1 MKLYYTPGACSMNPH
16 IMLRE
21 AGLNFELELVDL
33 GTHKTA
39 KGKDFYSINPKGY
52 VPALELDNGQVLTEN
67 PAIVQYIADQ
77 KPETKLAPANGTLE
91 RYRLQEWL
99 GFIGT
104 ELHKTFGPLW
114 NPNLA
119 EAEKKATH
127 DKITKRFEFVV
138 KNLEGKQ
145 YIMGDH
151 FTAPD
156 AYLFVMLQWA
166 QYHKVDLSKF
176 ATLKT
181 YHERIAARPAVKAT
195 LEAEFGK
202 Q

>member
-1 MKLYYTPGACSMNPH
+1 M
-16 IMLRE
+16 
-21 AGLNFELELVDL
+21 VDL
-33 GTHKTA
+33 GSHKT
-39 KGKDFYSINPKGY
+39 KSGKDFYSINPKGY

-67 PAIVQYIADQ
+67 PAIAQYIADQ
-77 KPETKLAPANGTLE
+77 KPEAKLAPANGTLE

-104 ELHKTFGPLW
+104 EIHKSFGALW
-114 NPNLA
+114 NPSIS

-127 DKITKRFEFVV
+127 DKISKRFEFVV

-145 YIMGDH
+145 YLMGEH

-166 QYHKVDLSKF
+166 QFHKLDMSKF
-176 ATLKT
+176 PSLTA
-181 YHERIAARPAVKAT
+181 YQQRIAARPAVKAT
-195 LEAEFGK
+195 LEAEYGK

>member
-1 MKLYYTPGACSMNPH
+1 MKLYYAPGACSLNPH
-16 IMLRE
+16 IVLRE
-21 AGLNFELELVDL
+21 AGLKFDLEKVDL
-33 GTHKTA
+33 GSHKTA
-39 KGKDFYSINPKGY
+39 KGTDYYSINPKGY

-99 GFIGT
+99 GYIGT
-104 ELHKTFGPLW
+104 ELHKVFGPLW
-114 NPNLA
+114 NPNLP

-127 DKITKRFEFVV
+127 DKLKKRFEFVA

-145 YIMGDH
+145 FLMGDH

-156 AYLFVMLQWA
+156 AYLFVMLAWSQ
-166 QYHKVDLSKF
+166 HLKVDLS
-176 ATLKT
+176 AWPVLKS
-181 YHERIAARPAVKAT
+181 YHERMAARPAVKAA
-195 LEAEFGK
+195 LEAEK
-202 Q
+202 A